1 MSNDER
7 PEFVALE
14 ELREGLQALAGEL
27 AAWRRRALAA
37 EAEQVQLHLESDIV
51 GSRERLVQLESEN
64 ADLKRRLESA
74 QSRVTELLGRLR
86 FLEEQIA
93 TEEQAR

>member
-1 MSNDER
+1 MSNEER
-7 PEFVALE
+7 PEFLALE
-14 ELREGLQALAGEL
+14 ELRDVLQAISGEL

-37 EAEQVQLHLESDIV
+37 EAEQAHFHLDSDIV
-51 GSRERLVQLESEN
+51 ASRERLVRLESEN
-64 ADLKRRLESA
+64 ADLKLRLEA
-74 QSRVTELLGRLR
+74 AHARVSELVGRLR

>member
-1 MSNDER
+1 VSNEER

-14 ELREGLQALAGEL
+14 ELRETLQALAGEL

-37 EAEQVQLHLESDIV
+37 EAEQAQFHLESDIV
-51 GSRERLVQLESEN
+51 ASRERLVKLESEN
-64 ADLKRRLESA
+64 TDLKLRLETA
-74 QSRVTELLGRLR
+74 HARVTDLVGRLR

>member
-1 MSNDER
+1 VSNEER
-7 PEFVALE
+7 PEFLALE
-14 ELREGLQALAGEL
+14 ELREVLQALAGEL

-37 EAEQVQLHLESDIV
+37 EAEQAQFHLESDIV
-51 GSRERLVQLESEN
+51 GSRERRVKLESEN
-64 ADLKRRLESA
+64 ADLQLRLETA
-74 QSRVTELLGRLR
+74 HARVSELVGRLR